1 MSLFTIASITALA
14 FNASLFFGVI
24 SKLNY
29 TLIFKQQD
37 AYVATPTT
45 ATLIITSS
53 RATTGGSSS
62 TRLLSRASILMLFAD
77 RLVSVL
83 VKDILFIEGIKGTI
97 LEVYSK
103 ELRSFRKL

>member
-1 MSLFTIASITALA
+1 
-14 FNASLFFGVI
+14 
-24 SKLNY
+24 
-29 TLIFKQQD
+29 
-37 AYVATPTT
+37 
-45 ATLIITSS
+45 
-53 RATTGGSSS
+53 
-62 TRLLSRASILMLFAD
+62 MLFAD